1 VERLVVNGNHL
12 RSAHLVSVFSE
23 LQEVAAM
30 RVSSIRL
37 GLWGIA
43 WPLAIV
49 VSAMLANASWAQAPD
64 VTRIEEDWELVI
76 GVPSP
81 NSDAP
86 QVTCLI
92 APVGNV
98 ESLYTTFIVNHHNV
112 PSFIAG
118 GLQLQTW
125 NGKTLLASKRYPDQ
139 AVLTTPGE
147 TIRWTQVMRL
157 TSDGLVFEVVN
168 GASTTWG
175 AFGAEGTIKTTVST
189 TLGNLN
195 GYNPAVSV
203 ENSGVSYAA
212 NRVQSLVLKR
222 VRAYGAA
229 GLIAEDNSPRVVYS
243 LNE

>member
-1 VERLVVNGNHL
+1 
-12 RSAHLVSVFSE
+12 
-23 LQEVAAM
+23 M

-49 VSAMLANASWAQAPD
+49 LSAMLANTSWAQTPD

-76 GVPSP
+76 GEPSP
-81 NSDAP
+81 SSDAP

-98 ESLYTTFIVNHHNV
+98 ESLYATFIVNHHDV
-112 PSFIAG
+112 PSYTAG

-125 NGKTLLASKRYPDQ
+125 DGKTLLDSQRYPDQ
-139 AVLTTPGE
+139 ALLTTPGE
-147 TIRWTQVMRL
+147 VIRWTQVMRI
-157 TSDGLVFEVVN
+157 TNEGMVFEVIN

-175 AFGAEGTIKTTVST
+175 AFGGEGTLKTTVST
-189 TLGNLN
+189 TLDKLN
-195 GYNPAVSV
+195 GYSPVVSV
-203 ENSGVSYAA
+203 EHSGVSYAA
-212 NRVQSLVLKR
+212 NRVQSLVLKH

-229 GLIAEDNSPRVVYS
+229 GLIAEDNNPRVVHS
-243 LNE
+243 LDE